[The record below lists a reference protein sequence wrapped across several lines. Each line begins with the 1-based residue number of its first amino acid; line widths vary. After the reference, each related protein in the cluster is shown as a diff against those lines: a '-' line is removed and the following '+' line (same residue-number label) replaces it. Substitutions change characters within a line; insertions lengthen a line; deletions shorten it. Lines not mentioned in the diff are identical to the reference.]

1 MKTAVVHDWL
11 VTYAGA
17 ERALEQILA
26 LYPEAELYSL
36 IDFLPQGSRGFILD
50 KKVRTS
56 FIQSLPF
63 AKKKYRSYLPLMPL
77 AIEQFDLSGYD
88 LVISSSYAVAK
99 GVMTNARQLHVCYCY
114 SPMRYA
120 WDLHHQYLDES
131 GLTKGLKSLAVRM
144 TLHYMRMW
152 DFTSANRVDHFV
164 AISKYIAGRINK
176 VYGREAAVIYP
187 PVAVDAIVPHAM
199 KGDYY
204 LTASRLVPYKK
215 VDLIVE
221 AFSQMPDKKLVVIG
235 EGPDFQKIKA
245 KAGKNIELLGYQPS
259 SVLKDRMRKAK
270 AFVYAAEED
279 FGIVTVEAQASGTP
293 VIAYGRGGSLE
304 TVRPLNMT
312 DGRRGDEK
320 PTGVFFYEQTADS
333 LIKAV
338 AFFEGN
344 RERFDGKDLR
354 ENSLQF
360 SAERFKREFQGLID
374 QKIERH
380 FSRDLLAPERSG
392 E

>member
-1 MKTAVVHDWL
+1 VKTAVVHDWL

-164 AISKYIAGRINK
+164 AISRYIAGRINK

-187 PVAVDAIVPHAM
+187 PVAVDAIVPHAI

-245 KAGKNIELLGYQPS
+245 KAAKNIELLGYQPS
-259 SVLKDRMRKAK
+259 SVLKDRMQKAK

-279 FGIVTVEAQASGTP
+279 FGIVTVEAQANGTP

-320 PTGVFFYEQTADS
+320 PTGVFFYEQTADA

-360 SAERFKREFQGLID
+360 SAERFKREFRDLID

-380 FSRDLLAPERSG
+380 FSRDLLAPERFG